1 MKYFK
6 YHDDVMAYED
16 DGSQD
21 DLIPI
26 GATPLNESEAL
37 ALVSQPL
44 TADQIKANKTG
55 VVQKLLDDQARALG
69 YESINI
75 AITFADEPAVPKFQ
89 KEGQALRAWRSR
101 VWEKANELLSLMD
114 DESVSI
120 PTDSELLHQMPK
132 FSLGE

>member
-55 VVQKLLDDQARALG
+55 AVQKLLDDQARALG

-89 KEGQALRAWRSR
+89 KEGQALRAWRSL
-101 VWEKANELLSLMD
+101 VWEKANELLSFLD
-114 DESVSI
+114 DESISI